1 VVRSDINALGTVF
14 FFFFFLGNKFQ
25 GSRNKYRE
33 QGINIGSEKWA
44 LCLSMEDPL
53 KYLKKK
59 NKRHGEI
66 GEIAGFLSR

>member
-1 VVRSDINALGTVF
+1 MPLGQF

-53 KYLKKK
+53 KYLKNKK
-59 NKRHGEI
+59 KIKKKRG
-66 GEIAGFLSR
+66 GIAGFLSR

>member
-1 VVRSDINALGTVF
+1 VVRSDINALGTV

-53 KYLKKK
+53 KYLKNKK
-59 NKRHGEI
+59 KIKKKEEG
-66 GEIAGFLSR
+66 

>member
-1 VVRSDINALGTVF
+1 MPLGQF

-59 NKRHGEI
+59 KKKKKKKRG
-66 GEIAGFLSR
+66 GIAGFLSR